1 MAENSVTLV
10 GRLTAD
16 PEVKFMN
23 TGTANARFNLAVE
36 KRWQNRETKEWEKR
50 TSFITV
56 IVWDKFAENVSHS
69 LKKGYR
75 VIVSGTLEQRSWETS
90 SGEKRTVVEVIAD
103 AVGPDLRFVTCE
115 LHGTANPSAA
125 ASPATANGPVFD
137 DDDPF

>member
-10 GRLTAD
+10 GRLTTD
-16 PEVKFMN
+16 PELQFMN
-23 TGTANARFNLAVE
+23 TGTAKVRFSLAVE

-56 IVWDKFAENVSHS
+56 VAWDKFAENIANS

-75 VIVSGTLEQRSWETS
+75 VIASGSLEQRSWETQT
-90 SGEKRTVVEVIAD
+90 GEKRAVVELIAD
-103 AVGPDLRFVTCE
+103 AIGPDLRFVTCE
-115 LHGTANPSAA
+115 LHGTPHAA
-125 ASPATANGPVFD
+125 AAATSAPANGPVFD